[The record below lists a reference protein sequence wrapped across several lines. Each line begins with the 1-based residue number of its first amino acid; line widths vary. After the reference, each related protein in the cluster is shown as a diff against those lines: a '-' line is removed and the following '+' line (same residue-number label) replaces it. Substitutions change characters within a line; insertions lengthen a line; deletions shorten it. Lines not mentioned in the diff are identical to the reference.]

1 MTKVESHPR
10 NPAVYIIKFDGDK
23 WKIATLNLA
32 PGVKV
37 YDEKIVEIDGKEY
50 RIWNPFR
57 SKLSAAIYNG
67 LKDIPILPG
76 CRVLY
81 LGAASGTTVS
91 HVSDI
96 VGLNGVVYCVEFSAR
111 PMRELIQNVATY
123 RGNVVPI
130 LEDARFPA
138 KYRQLVS
145 EVDVIYCDVAQPEQ
159 AKILADNADLF
170 LKDDGYIL
178 LAVKARS
185 IDVTKK
191 PKDIYKQEV
200 ETLKRRGFK
209 IREVVNLEPYEKDH
223 ALVSAVRT
231 HRSGGF

>member
-1 MTKVESHPR
+1 MVIKVKPHPR
-10 NPAVYIIKFDGDK
+10 NPAIYIVKLDGEEK
-23 WKIATLNLA
+23 LATLSLA

-37 YDEKIVEIDGKEY
+37 YDERVVQVDGKEY
-50 RIWNPFR
+50 RIWNPYR

-67 LKDIPILPG
+67 LKEMPITPG

-96 VGLNGVVYCVEFSAR
+96 VGEDGIVYCVEFSAR
-111 PMRELIQNVATY
+111 PMRELIQNVSSH
-123 RGNVVPI
+123 RRNVVPI
-130 LEDARFPA
+130 LEDARLPSR
-138 KYRQLVS
+138 YSHLVG
-145 EVDVIYCDVAQPEQ
+145 EVNVIYCDVAQPEQ

-170 LKDDGYIL
+170 LKNGGRTL

-191 PKDIYKQEV
+191 PKEVYKMEV
-200 ETLKRRGFK
+200 KVLEKRGFEV
-209 IREVVNLEPYEKDH
+209 REIVNLEPYERDH
-223 ALVSAVRT
+223 ALVLAVKK
-231 HRSGGF
+231 